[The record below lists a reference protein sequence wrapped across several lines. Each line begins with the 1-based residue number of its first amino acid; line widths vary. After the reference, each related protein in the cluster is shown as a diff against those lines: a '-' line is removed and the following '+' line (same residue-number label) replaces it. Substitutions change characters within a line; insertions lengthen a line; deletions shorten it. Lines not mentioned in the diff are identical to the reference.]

1 MKRAQAKVLQNTSSN
16 VIYTEI
22 YYPPISKNFVYSG
35 RILKDNRQSRY
46 LHLKFLLEKRVVASN
61 KILVIDDTTVV
72 RVKVREMLPP
82 GNFEV
87 LEAKDGL
94 EGLNFILQEKLSLI
108 MLDFLLPKMSGWEVF
123 QKVQADPELR
133 KIPLVLMSGRKEEVT
148 EKITEPFEYFE
159 FLGKPF
165 DQKQLISA
173 IKLAMTKAKLP
184 RPELVPVAAGVAV
197 KNSTIATS
205 GVASATAVAPSVT
218 NTAMPTAA
226 SNATPTPIAANAA
239 MPTAASNA
247 TPSVGGASN
256 AEINALNE
264 KMVKMQAEIDGLKK
278 QLTQVVTFI
287 KQKIK

>member
-22 YYPPISKNFVYSG
+22 YYPPIHRNFVYSG
-35 RILKDNRQSRY
+35 RILKDNQQNRY
-46 LHLKFLLEKRVVASN
+46 LHLKFLLEQTVVASN

-87 LEAKDGL
+87 LEAKDGV

-123 QKVQADPELR
+123 QQVQAHPELR
-133 KIPLVLMSGRKEEVT
+133 KIPLVIMSGRKEEVT

-173 IKLAMTKAKLP
+173 IKLAMTKAKQP
-184 RPELVPVAAGVAV
+184 RPELVPVAAIAV
-197 KNSTIATS
+197 KNGTNTTS
-205 GVASATAVAPSVT
+205 GVTNGTVAAPSVV
-218 NTAMPTAA
+218 NTAIATPTAA
-226 SNATPTPIAANAA
+226 N
-239 MPTAASNA
+239 TAIA
-247 TPSVGGASN
+247 TPSAGGVSDT
-256 AEINALNE
+256 EINALNE
-264 KMVKMQAEIDGLKK
+264 KIVKMQAEIDGLKK

>member
-1 MKRAQAKVLQNTSSN
+1 MV
-16 VIYTEI
+16 
-22 YYPPISKNFVYSG
+22 
-35 RILKDNRQSRY
+35 
-46 LHLKFLLEKRVVASN
+46 SN

-82 GNFEV
+82 GNFDV

-123 QKVQADPELR
+123 QQVQAHPELR
-133 KIPLVLMSGRKEEVT
+133 KIPLVIMSGRKEEVT
-148 EKITEPFEYFE
+148 EKIPEPFEYFE

-173 IKLAMTKAKLP
+173 IKLAMTKAKQP
-184 RPELVPVAAGVAV
+184 RPELVAVGAATAPKNATVTTSGLTSGTTSTIPTSTAP
-197 KNSTIATS
+197 NSTVTTP
-205 GVASATAVAPSVT
+205 TAA

-226 SNATPTPIAANAA
+226 SNATPTSP
-239 MPTAASNA
+239 
-247 TPSVGGASN
+247 GASS
-256 AEINALNE
+256 AEIEALNE
-264 KMVKMQAEIDGLKK
+264 KIGKMQAEIDGLKK